1 MQAMEA
7 MAAMEM
13 EGYGDED
20 EDDDDGGEDDYD
32 DDIKE
37 M

>member
-20 EDDDDGGEDDYD
+20 DDDGGEDDYD